1 MAPVGRYSTAWCRIW
16 VQILLICTRT
26 ERDTECY
33 GSTELDLRDP
43 TTPAW
48 AMGPVA
54 HARNVGPRS
63 GHYRTTRSGVTPRLC
78 RIDTAIQV
86 GPVREAVTICILI
99 NVLL

>member
-1 MAPVGRYSTAWCRIW
+1 M
-16 VQILLICTRT
+16 QILLICTRI
-26 ERDTECY
+26 EGDTVHH
-33 GSTELDLRDP
+33 GRTELDLGDP
-43 TTPAW
+43 TTQAW

-54 HARNVGPRS
+54 HLRDVGPRF